1 MPQRFMKLPRFPLWP
16 SRTPADPARS
26 DERDRARVIAA
37 HGMDAI
43 EDDPELTR
51 IVEFAAQLCE
61 VPVSLVTV
69 VEEQRQRF
77 LARTGIDA
85 RETPRPTSFCAHA
98 MLERTPMV
106 VPDATQDPRF
116 ADNPLVTGELGIRFY
131 AGAPLVSSEGTP
143 LGALCVI
150 DFEPRPAGLTAF
162 QAEGLSVLAAAVMRR
177 LTFERQARAA
187 DAQFSRSEQRVR
199 QLAEHLPVYAWA
211 ADAEGRID
219 YANQPF
225 LEFCGTSEFAAI
237 DFATLVHPDN
247 LEEVQEARRIARETA
262 SRWEARAQVMRA
274 DGIYRWMILRAWPVK
289 IGDEPPE
296 AWFGAA
302 VDIDELHRLSDSRD
316 LLARELSH
324 RIKNI
329 FAVVS
334 GLIAV
339 RSRAWPE
346 AKEFAEELQSTIR
359 ALGRAHD
366 YVRPFEGRKG
376 SSLHGLL
383 EELLEPYRDVQGGKV
398 SVLGDDCIIGERAAT
413 PLALIFHEL
422 ATNSA
427 KYGAL
432 GRATGSV
439 SILIATAEDTVTA
452 DWFERGLG
460 PVDGDGAGDTAS
472 EGFGSRLLRMAVEG
486 QLGGQFE
493 RRFEDDALHVTLSLS
508 RAAVEA
514 GD

>member
-1 MPQRFMKLPRFPLWP
+1 MKLARFPLWP

-26 DERDRARVIAA
+26 EEHDRARVIAA
-37 HGMDAI
+37 HGVDAV

-51 IVEFAAQLCE
+51 IVEFAAQLCG

-77 LARTGIDA
+77 LARTGIDE

-98 MLERTPMV
+98 MLEREPMV
-106 VPDATQDPRF
+106 VPDAAQDPRF

-131 AGAPLVSSEGTP
+131 AGAPLISSEGTP
-143 LGALCVI
+143 LGALCAI
-150 DFEPRPAGLTAF
+150 DFEPRPEGLSDF
-162 QAEGLSVLAAAVMRR
+162 QKEGLSVLADAVMRR
-177 LTFERQARAA
+177 LTFERQTRAA
-187 DAQFSRSEQRVR
+187 DVHLSRSEQRVR

-211 ADAEGRID
+211 ADAAGDID

-225 LEFCGTSEFAAI
+225 LDFCGTSDLAAI
-237 DFATLVHPDN
+237 DFAKLVHPDN
-247 LEEVQEARRIARETA
+247 REEVREARRISRETA
-262 SRWEARAQVMRA
+262 SRWEVRAQVMRH
-274 DGIYRWMILRAWPVK
+274 DGIYRWMILRAWPVT

-302 VDIDELHRLSDSRD
+302 VDIDDLHRLSDSRD

-329 FAVVS
+329 FAVIS
-334 GLIAV
+334 GLISV

-346 AKEFAEELQSTIR
+346 TAEFADELQSTIR
-359 ALGRAHD
+359 ALSRAHD
-366 YVRPFEGRKG
+366 YVRPFEGRKS
-376 SSLHGLL
+376 SSLRGLL
-383 EELLEPYRDVQGGKV
+383 EDLLEPYRGGQGGKV
-398 SVLGDDCIIGERAAT
+398 SVLGDDCTIGEKAAT

-432 GRATGSV
+432 GDAGGSV
-439 SILIATAEDTVTA
+439 SIHIASSPDTITA
-452 DWFERGLG
+452 DWHERGLSPDDHESVG
-460 PVDGDGAGDTAS
+460 

-486 QLGGQFE
+486 QLGGKFE
-493 RRFEDDALHVTLSLS
+493 RHFEDDALHVTLTLS

>member
-1 MPQRFMKLPRFPLWP
+1 MSRRSMKLPRFPLWP
-16 SRTPADPARS
+16 SSTPADPSRS
-26 DERDRARVIAA
+26 EEHDRARVIAA
-37 HGMDAI
+37 HGMDAV
-43 EDDPELTR
+43 EDDPELMR

-77 LARTGIDA
+77 LARTGIDV
-85 RETPRPTSFCAHA
+85 REMPRPTSFCAHA
-98 MLERTPMV
+98 MLENAPLV

-116 ADNPLVTGELGIRFY
+116 ADNPVVTGEPRVRFY

-143 LGALCVI
+143 LGALCVL
-150 DFEPRPAGLTAF
+150 DSEPRPEGLSDF
-162 QAEGLSVLAAAVMRR
+162 QKEGLSVLADAVMRR
-177 LTFERQARAA
+177 LTFERQSRAA
-187 DAQFSRSEQRVR
+187 DAHLSRSEQRVR

-211 ADAEGRID
+211 ADAAGDID

-225 LEFCGTSEFAAI
+225 LDFCGTSDLRAI
-237 DFATLVHPDN
+237 DFAQMIHPDN
-247 LEEVQEARRIARETA
+247 LEEVREARRISRETA
-262 SRWEARAQVMRA
+262 SRWEARAQVMRH
-274 DGIYRWMILRAWPVK
+274 DGIYRWMILRAWPVT

-302 VDIDELHRLSDSRD
+302 VDIDDLHRLSDSRD

-329 FAVVS
+329 FAVIS
-334 GLIAV
+334 GLISV

-346 AKEFAEELQSTIR
+346 TREFADELQSTIR
-359 ALGRAHD
+359 ALSRAHD
-366 YVRPFEGRKG
+366 YVRPFEGRKS

-383 EELLEPYRDVQGGKV
+383 EDLLEPYRGGQGGKV
-398 SVLGDDCIIGERAAT
+398 SVLGDDCMIGEKAAT

-432 GRATGSV
+432 GDAAGSV
-439 SILIATAEDTVTA
+439 SIHIASSTDAITAN
-452 DWFERGLG
+452 WYERGLSPDDSESMG
-460 PVDGDGAGDTAS
+460 

-486 QLGGQFE
+486 QLGGKFE
-493 RRFEDDALHVTLSLS
+493 RHFKDDALHVTLTLS

>member
-1 MPQRFMKLPRFPLWP
+1 MTMARLPLWP
-16 SRTPADPARS
+16 GRKPADPARS
-26 DERDRARVIAA
+26 EESDRARVIAA
-37 HGMDAI
+37 HGIEAV
-43 EDDPELTR
+43 EDDPELVQ
-51 IVEFAAQLCE
+51 IVEFAAQLCG
-61 VPVSLVTV
+61 VPVALVTV

-77 LARTGIDA
+77 LARAGFA
-85 RETPRPTSFCAHA
+85 ERETPRSTSFCGHA
-98 MLERTPMV
+98 MFEAAPLV
-106 VPDATQDPRF
+106 VPDATKDPRF
-116 ADNPLVTGELGIRFY
+116 AENPLVTGEPGIRFY

-143 LGALCVI
+143 LGALCAI
-150 DFEPRPAGLTAF
+150 DFEPRPEGLSEL
-162 QAEGLSVLAAAVMRR
+162 QLQGLSVLAEAVMRR

-187 DAQFSRSEQRVR
+187 DAHLSRSEQRVR

-211 ADAEGRID
+211 ADAAGDID

-225 LEFCGTSEFAAI
+225 LEFCGTDDLAAI
-237 DFATLVHPDN
+237 DFATLIHPDN
-247 LEEVQEARRIARETA
+247 LEEVAAARRLSRETA
-262 SRWEARAQVMRA
+262 SRWEARAQVMRH
-274 DGIYRWMILRAWPVK
+274 DGIYRWMILRAWPVTM
-289 IGDEPPE
+289 GDEPPE

-302 VDIDELHRLSDSRD
+302 VDIDDLHRLSDSRD

-334 GLIAV
+334 GLVAV
-339 RSRAWPE
+339 RARAWPH
-346 AKEFAEELQSTIR
+346 AKEFADELQATIR

-383 EELLEPYRDVQGGKV
+383 EDLLQPYRDARGGRV
-398 SVLGDDCIIGERAAT
+398 AVNGDDCTIGEKAAT

-432 GRATGSV
+432 GDAAGSV
-439 SILIATAEDTVTA
+439 SVDIASSGDVITA
-452 DWFERGLG
+452 DWFERGLSPG
-460 PVDGDGAGDTAS
+460 ERDSAR

-486 QLGGQFE
+486 QLDGKFE
-493 RRFEDDALHVTLSLS
+493 RRFEADALHVALTLS

>member
-1 MPQRFMKLPRFPLWP
+1 MALRPMSLARFPLWP
-16 SRTPADPARS
+16 SRKPADPARS
-26 DERDRARVIAA
+26 EERDRARVIAA
-37 HGMDAI
+37 HGVDAV
-43 EDDPELTR
+43 EDDPELQR
-51 IVEFAAQLCE
+51 IVEFAAQLCAA
-61 VPVSLVTV
+61 PVSMVTV
-69 VEEQRQRF
+69 VEEHRQRF
-77 LARTGIDA
+77 VARTGVDE

-98 MLERTPMV
+98 MLERAPMV
-106 VPDATQDPRF
+106 VPDTTLDPRF
-116 ADNPLVTGELGIRFY
+116 ADNPLVIGEPRVRFY

-150 DFEPRPAGLTAF
+150 DLEPRPEGLTDF
-162 QAEGLSVLAAAVMRR
+162 QAEGLSVLADAVMRR
-177 LTFERQARAA
+177 LTFERQTRAA
-187 DAQFSRSEQRVR
+187 DAHLSRSEQRVR
-199 QLAEHLPVYAWA
+199 QLAEHLPVHAWA
-211 ADAEGRID
+211 ANAAGSID

-225 LEFCGTSEFAAI
+225 LDYCGTSDLATI
-237 DFATLVHPDN
+237 DFAQMIHPDN
-247 LEEVQEARRIARETA
+247 LEEVREARRISRETA
-262 SRWEARAQVMRA
+262 SRWEAKAQVMRH
-274 DGIYRWMILRAWPVK
+274 DGIYRWMILRAWPVT

-302 VDIDELHRLSDSRD
+302 VDIDDLHRLSDSRD

-334 GLIAV
+334 GLVSV
-339 RSRAWPE
+339 RARAWPQ
-346 AKEFAEELQSTIR
+346 AKEFADELQSTIR

-376 SSLHGLL
+376 SSLQGLL
-383 EELLEPYRDVQGGKV
+383 EDLLEPYRDAQGGKV
-398 SVLGDDCIIGERAAT
+398 SVLGDDCTIGEKAAT

-432 GRATGSV
+432 GREAGSV
-439 SILIATAEDTVTA
+439 SIRIATADDTVTA
-452 DWFERGLG
+452 DWFENGLS
-460 PVDGDGAGDTAS
+460 PGDRDDAG

-486 QLGGQFE
+486 QLNGQFE
-493 RRFEDDALHVTLSLS
+493 RRFEDDTLRVALTLS

-514 GD
+514 AD

>member
-1 MPQRFMKLPRFPLWP
+1 MALRPMKLARFPLWP

-26 DERDRARVIAA
+26 EEHDRARVIAA
-37 HGMDAI
+37 HGVDAV

-77 LARTGIDA
+77 LARTGVDV

-98 MLERTPMV
+98 MIERAPLV

-116 ADNPLVTGELGIRFY
+116 ADNPLVTGDKGIRFY
-131 AGAPLVSSEGTP
+131 AGAPLISSEGTP

-150 DFEPRPAGLTAF
+150 DFEPRPDGLTEF
-162 QAEGLSVLAAAVMRR
+162 QKEGLSVLADAVMRR

-187 DAQFSRSEQRVR
+187 DAHLSRSEQRVR

-211 ADAEGRID
+211 ADAAGDID

-225 LEFCGTSEFAAI
+225 LEFCGTTDVAAI
-237 DFATLVHPDN
+237 DFARLVHPDN
-247 LEEVQEARRIARETA
+247 LEEVREARRISRETA
-262 SRWEARAQVMRA
+262 SRWEARAQVMRH
-274 DGIYRWMILRAWPVK
+274 DGIYRWMILRAWPVT

-302 VDIDELHRLSDSRD
+302 VDIDDLHRLSDSRD

-334 GLIAV
+334 GLVAV

-346 AKEFAEELQSTIR
+346 AKEFADELQSTIR

-383 EELLEPYRDVQGGKV
+383 EDLLEPYRDAQGGKV
-398 SVLGDDCIIGERAAT
+398 SVLGDDCTIGEKAAT

-432 GRATGSV
+432 GRAAGTV
-439 SILIATAEDTVTA
+439 SIHVSGCGETIVA
-452 DWFERGLG
+452 DWFEKGLS
-460 PVDGDGAGDTAS
+460 PGDRDTAG

-486 QLGGQFE
+486 QLGGKFE
-493 RRFEDDALHVTLSLS
+493 RRFEDDALHVTLTLS
-508 RAAVEA
+508 RASVEA
-514 GD
+514 ND